1 MLHIQVG
8 FIIKYA
14 TKAKQKF
21 QSGHTAAQWTS
32 SGLLAILSHYLTAFI
47 IFALNLLKLKPRH
60 LLLLFRVIQ
69 RSLSEKQK
77 CLLNFRHFRHLA
89 LLIFALY
96 GLVQAL
102 GLGLGRSLVYGEIV
116 AQVVLRFCAALQIF
130 KCNI

>member
-1 MLHIQVG
+1 MDQLWSPRNVKP
-8 FIIKYA
+8 F
-14 TKAKQKF
+14 
-21 QSGHTAAQWTS
+21 
-32 SGLLAILSHYLTAFI
+32 LTAFI

-60 LLLLFRVIQ
+60 LLLLFRVIPFG
-69 RSLSEKQK
+69 SLSEKQK

-96 GLVQAL
+96 GLVQVL